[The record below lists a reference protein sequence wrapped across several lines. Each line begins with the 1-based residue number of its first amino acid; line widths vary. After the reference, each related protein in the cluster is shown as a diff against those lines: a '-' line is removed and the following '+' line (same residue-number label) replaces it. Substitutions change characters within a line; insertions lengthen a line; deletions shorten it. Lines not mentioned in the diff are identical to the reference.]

1 MRILMLTQYFP
12 PESGAAQV
20 RLKEVAK
27 GLQRNGH
34 EVTVVTA
41 FPNHP
46 SGIIPPEYQG
56 HWRMKDEVDGIPVWR
71 TWIYPVQRGRFWKR
85 LLNYFSFVFSSFWGL
100 SKAGKQDTL
109 FFESPP
115 LFLGITALIYGWF
128 TRTRIIMNISDLWP
142 ESAVALG
149 LVNNRWMI
157 GAAEWL
163 EKLLYRR
170 AWKIS
175 SQTEGIRSSLLK
187 RGVPE
192 HKVTFLPNGVNLD
205 LFAPRERDQALA
217 LMLGI
222 QEEDFVL
229 IYAGTMG
236 YAQGLES
243 VIKTAELLR
252 EEPGICFLFVG
263 DGTEKPML
271 EALVKE
277 KGLDNVSFVEFQPV
291 QKMPRYFSLASASIV
306 PLKKNKL
313 FEGARPSKMFP
324 ALGSAVPVI
333 YSGEGEAAEL
343 VLSSGGGVVVEPEN
357 SEALAQAILE
367 LKSNPNRREMGKRGR
382 QFVQEHYAWTE
393 IISRWLK
400 ELGI

>member
-1 MRILMLTQYFP
+1 MLTQYFP

-20 RLKEVAK
+20 RLKELAK

-34 EVTVVTA
+34 KVTVVTA

-46 SGIIPPEYQG
+46 SGVIPPEYRG
-56 HWRMKDEVDGIPVWR
+56 HWRMKDEVDGVPVWR

-100 SKAGKQDTL
+100 SKSGKQDIL

-115 LFLGITALIYGWF
+115 LFLGITALVYGWF

-149 LVNNRWMI
+149 LVNSRWMI
-157 GAAEWL
+157 RMAEGL
-163 EKLLYRR
+163 EKLLYRK

-175 SQTEGIRSSLLK
+175 CQTEGICASLLE
-187 RGVPE
+187 RGVPKT
-192 HKVTFLPNGVNLD
+192 KVTFLPNGVNLE
-205 LFAPRERDQALA
+205 LFAPRDRDMEMARK
-217 LMLGI
+217 LGL

-243 VIKTAELLR
+243 VIKTAEL
-252 EEPGICFLFVG
+252 IQDQTDIKFLFVG

-271 EALVKE
+271 EDLVKE
-277 KGLDNVSFVEFQPV
+277 KALNNVRFVDFQPV
-291 QKMPRYFSLASASIV
+291 QEMPRYFSLASASIV

-324 ALGSAVPVI
+324 ALGSEVPVI
-333 YSGEGEAAEL
+333 YSGEGEAAQL

-357 SEALAQAILE
+357 SQDLARAIRAL
-367 LKSNPNRREMGKRGR
+367 KDNPERREMGKKGR
-382 QFVQEHYAWTE
+382 QFVEKHYAWTE
-393 IISRWLK
+393 IIRNWLSAI
-400 ELGI
+400 GI